1 MFFSQRRGS
10 AQPIRIKHELQI
22 LLYIYIPKLLFTTSI
37 TEKITYTYL
46 CKLII
51 ITCSLQLKQNYITVI
66 LCKKKMIS
74 YRRLYISYNSH
85 LFF

>member
-51 ITCSLQLKQNYITVI
+51 ITRSLQLKQNYITVI
-66 LCKKKMIS
+66 LCKKNDF
-74 YRRLYISYNSH
+74 LYKAVYFI
-85 LFF
+85 